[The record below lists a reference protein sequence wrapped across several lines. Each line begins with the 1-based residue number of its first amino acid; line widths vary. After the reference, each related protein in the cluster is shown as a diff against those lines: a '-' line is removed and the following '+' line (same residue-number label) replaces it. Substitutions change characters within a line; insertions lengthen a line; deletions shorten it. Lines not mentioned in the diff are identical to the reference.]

1 MELLRDADIDPVPLA
16 GKRVA
21 IVGYGNQGRAQALNL
36 HDSGVDVVVGLRGG
50 SGSTIE
56 AEAAGLTT
64 ALLEDAVG
72 SADVVMM
79 LAPDEIH
86 TALYR
91 EIEPN
96 LRQGAAL
103 GFSHGLSVR
112 FGFVDPRADLDVFLV
127 APKGP
132 GTALRS
138 LYREGKGMI
147 ALWAVHQDTTGSA
160 RGLALAYGRAIG
172 SGRAGLIASSFAEEA
187 EADLFNEQAVV
198 WGGVPELLIAGFETL
213 VAGGVSPEVALLECV
228 GELKLIAELIDDRG
242 IAGMREAISNTAEL
256 GALLGGRRI
265 VDAGVRKRMAEI
277 LEEVRQGRFAA
288 KLREEQT
295 ASYGRLE
302 KARADA
308 RETLLEETFRRLGSP
323 TD

>member
-1 MELLRDADIDPVPLA
+1 MEMLGDPDIESSPLA

-21 IVGYGNQGRAQALNL
+21 ILGYGNQGRAQSLNL
-36 HDSGVDVVVGLRGG
+36 RDSGIDVVVGLRGG

-56 AEAAGLTT
+56 AEASGLKT
-64 ALLEDAVG
+64 ALIEDAVS

-86 TALYR
+86 AALYQETEPHLR
-91 EIEPN
+91 E
-96 LRQGAAL
+96 GVAL

-112 FGFVDPRADLDVFLV
+112 FGLVKPRADLDVFML

-138 LYREGKGMI
+138 LYLRGKGMI
-147 ALWAVHQDTTGSA
+147 GVWAVEQDATGKA
-160 RGLALAYGRAIG
+160 RGIALAYGRAIG
-172 SGRAGLIASSFAEEA
+172 CGRAGLIASSFAEEA

-213 VAGGVSPEVALLECV
+213 VEGGVSPELAYLECV
-228 GELKLIAELIDDRG
+228 GELHLIAELIEARG
-242 IAGMREAISNTAEL
+242 IAGMKEVISNTAEL
-256 GALLGGRRI
+256 GALLGGKRI
-265 VDAGVRKRMAEI
+265 IDEGVRRRMAEV
-277 LEEVRQGRFAA
+277 LAEVRAGRFADE
-288 KLREEQT
+288 LINEET
-295 ASYGRLE
+295 TEYSRLK

-308 RETLLEETFRRLGSP
+308 RSTLLEQTYRKLGG
-323 TD
+323 